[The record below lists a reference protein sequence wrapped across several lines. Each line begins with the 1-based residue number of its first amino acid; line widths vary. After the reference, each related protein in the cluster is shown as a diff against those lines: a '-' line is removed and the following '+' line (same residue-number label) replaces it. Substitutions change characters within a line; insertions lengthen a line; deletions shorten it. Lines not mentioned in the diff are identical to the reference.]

1 MQCRKRGSVVEGL
14 LTVLERYQG
23 IMLLAGLVLLVILAI
38 AVLVMMHIQ
47 RKTNRMILGIQK
59 KVQSYLE
66 VVMEDAREEASEAD
80 PVSRQ
85 EQQMRE
91 SLEKKQQQQEEAIFE
106 AVLKEI
112 FP

>member
-1 MQCRKRGSVVEGL
+1 MEGL
-14 LTVLERYQG
+14 LTVLETYQSFL
-23 IMLLAGLVLLVILAI
+23 LLAGTILLMILMI
-38 AVLVMMHIQ
+38 SVFVMMHMQ
-47 RKTNRMILGIQK
+47 KKTNRMIQGIQK

-66 VVMEDAREEASEAD
+66 VVMEDAREEEQETD

-91 SLEKKQQQQEEAIFE
+91 SLEKKQQQQEEAIFD

>member
-1 MQCRKRGSVVEGL
+1 
-14 LTVLERYQG
+14 
-23 IMLLAGLVLLVILAI
+23 
-38 AVLVMMHIQ
+38 
-47 RKTNRMILGIQK
+47 MILGIQK

-66 VVMEDAREEASEAD
+66 VVMEDAREEIQEPD

-91 SLEKKQQQQEEAIFE
+91 SLEKKQQQQEEAIFD

>member
-1 MQCRKRGSVVEGL
+1 MEGL
-14 LTVLERYQG
+14 LTVLEAYQG
-23 IMLLAGLVLLVILAI
+23 ILLLAGTVLLMILVISVFI
-38 AVLVMMHIQ
+38 MMHVQ

-66 VVMEDAREEASEAD
+66 VVMEDAREEIQEPD

-91 SLEKKQQQQEEAIFE
+91 SLEKKQQQQEEAIFD

>member
-1 MQCRKRGSVVEGL
+1 MEEF
-14 LTVLERYQG
+14 LTVLETYQSLV
-23 IMLLAGLVLLVILAI
+23 LLAGTILLMILMI
-38 AVLVMMHIQ
+38 AVFVMMHIQ
-47 RKTNRMILGIQK
+47 RKTNRMIHGIQK

-66 VVMEDAREEASEAD
+66 VVMEDAREEGQETD
-80 PVSRQ
+80 PVSKQ

-91 SLEKKQQQQEEAIFE
+91 SLEKKQQQQEEAIFD